1 MTAAVGNQRRLRRG
15 NGYFVSEP
23 TAKRQRVA
31 TDVGESSS

>member
-1 MTAAVGNQRRLRRG
+1 MTAVVGNQRRLRRG
-15 NGYFVSEP
+15 NRSFISEP